1 MQTPEEQNPSDATQ
15 ANGASQPQDA
25 QPADDTAAQSQG
37 DQAADAIVAA
47 LRDELAAAQDR
58 TLRMQA
64 EIENL
69 RRRHTRELQEV
80 QKYAPLPL
88 AKDLLSVRD
97 NLQRAIEAAEKVDD
111 ASSLL
116 EGVRMV
122 VVQLDGVLQQHGI
135 QEIAAVGEAFN
146 PDRHEAI
153 GTQPST
159 EHPAGIII
167 GLAQTGFMIHD
178 RVIRPALVMVSSGPP
193 EGN

>member
-1 MQTPEEQNPSDATQ
+1 MQTPEEQNHTDARQ
-15 ANGASQPQDA
+15 ADQASQPQ
-25 QPADDTAAQSQG
+25 S
-37 DQAADAIVAA
+37 DQAAQPQSDSSEQVIAQ

-58 TLRMQA
+58 ALRLQA
-64 EIENL
+64 ELENL
-69 RRRHTRELQEV
+69 RRRHAREQQEL
-80 QKYAPLPL
+80 QKYATLPL
-88 AKDLLSVRD
+88 AKDLLGVCD

-111 ASSLL
+111 TSSLL

-122 VVQLDGVLQQHGI
+122 ADQLISTFQQHGI